1 MHLCTRKNGCRLK
14 GKLANISLKLRKKT
28 ICNLGT
34 VGAMYELGDWVLLKA
49 PPFRAPTRP
58 ELIKKMAQS
67 IDKLDKKL
75 ELEFLPSI

>member
-1 MHLCTRKNGCRLK
+1 MYKKKWMQTQRLARKHLFK
-14 GKLANISLKLRKKT
+14 AQKKT

-34 VGAMYELGDWVLLKA
+34 VGAMHELGDWVLLKA

>member
-1 MHLCTRKNGCRLK
+1 
-14 GKLANISLKLRKKT
+14 
-28 ICNLGT
+28 
-34 VGAMYELGDWVLLKA
+34 MYELGDWVLLKA